1 MNNLAKI
8 ALLVLVLAFLW
19 GCKTKRN
26 AVMVSH
32 TDMAGEKKLFH
43 VEHYHDTTHTAVNR
57 VIYIFD
63 TIRVADTIGNAEQ
76 WARRQAVKAV
86 VVENEVSGKATQ
98 SEIKEQSHDSIMA
111 KNDEITTA
119 SKERSVDI
127 GVVIGLTVFLTV
139 VAALFLFL
147 VYKYFGGR

>member
-1 MNNLAKI
+1 MNDFVKI
-8 ALLVLVLAFLW
+8 ALLVLALLLC
-19 GCKTKRN
+19 GCKTRRE
-26 AVMVSH
+26 AVMVAH
-32 TDMAGEKKLFH
+32 TDTAGVKKMFH

-76 WARRQAVKAV
+76 WARRQGVRAV

-111 KNDEITTA
+111 KNDKITTA

-127 GVVIGLTVFLTV
+127 GVIIGLMVFLTA